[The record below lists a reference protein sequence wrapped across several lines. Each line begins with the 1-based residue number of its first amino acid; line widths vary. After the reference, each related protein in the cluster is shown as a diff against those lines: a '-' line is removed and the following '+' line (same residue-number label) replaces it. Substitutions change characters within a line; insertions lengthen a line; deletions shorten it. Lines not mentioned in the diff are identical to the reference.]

1 MSSENYTH
9 VAKENSWEANI
20 KVVYAALVLF
30 HSCLILKHYWSLDFI
45 PFYNSKCKKKYG
57 AQVNFSSAKF
67 PKCPC

>member
-30 HSCLILKHYWSLDFI
+30 HSCLILKHYWSLNFI
-45 PFYNSKCKKKYG
+45 PFYNSFVYVNVKK
-57 AQVNFSSAKF
+57 NMEHR
-67 PKCPC
+67 

>member
-45 PFYNSKCKKKYG
+45 SCYNSFVYVNVKKKIMEHR
-57 AQVNFSSAKF
+57 
-67 PKCPC
+67 

>member
-30 HSCLILKHYWSLDFI
+30 HSCLILKHCWSLDFI
-45 PFYNSKCKKKYG
+45 PFYNSFVY
-57 AQVNFSSAKF
+57 VNVKENMEHR
-67 PKCPC
+67 